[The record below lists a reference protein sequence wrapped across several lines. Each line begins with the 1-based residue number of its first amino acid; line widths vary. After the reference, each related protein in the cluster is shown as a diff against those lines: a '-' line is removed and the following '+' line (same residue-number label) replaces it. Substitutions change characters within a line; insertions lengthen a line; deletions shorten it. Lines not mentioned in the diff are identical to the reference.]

1 MAKLDAGSTLK
12 RLRNRY
18 RLVVMNDDT
27 YEEVVTFKL
36 SRLSV
41 YIGLSTIFVVL
52 IGLTVALIVF
62 TPLKYY
68 IPGYD
73 DLKVGREYRQM
84 KYRVDSLERQVDY
97 QAKYIDNF
105 KKVNDQYGHAIGD
118 DVLVETAHRLEYA
131 VRPGDSVSRFS
142 GDEFGILLDRVHDDI
157 TAEAITKRIMAQFL
171 KPFLHQSGSLQ
182 VTISIGISLFSH
194 QYETPEE
201 MVRSADDAMY
211 VAKNGGKSR
220 YQFAAQQPM

>member
-52 IGLTVALIVF
+52 VGLTVALIVF

-84 KYRVDSLERQVDY
+84 KYRVDSLEKQVNY
-97 QAKYIDNF
+97 QADYIENIR
-105 KKVNDQYGHAIGD
+105 KVLSGNNSAALDTTELQ
-118 DVLVETAHRLEYA
+118 
-131 VRPGDSVSRFS
+131 VSR
-142 GDEFGILLDRVHDDI
+142 DE
-157 TAEAITKRIMAQFL
+157 
-171 KPFLHQSGSLQ
+171 
-182 VTISIGISLFSH
+182 ISN
-194 QYETPEE
+194 
-201 MVRSADDAMY
+201 D
-211 VAKNGGKSR
+211 
-220 YQFAAQQPM
+220 